1 MAKRAERSTSSSPL
15 TNSPPSP
22 KRNKLRGK
30 EMAVGETSETP
41 VTLLQLLDKLNH
53 IESRMEGHFG
63 NLRTEMACLRC
74 ELKAEIEGVKST
86 IKEVEKSLEA
96 AWDAIGDIQEESKAS
111 CDLRKKLEMNLD
123 SQKAKIQQLTP
134 FKSFCV
140 FPKQGF

>member
-1 MAKRAERSTSSSPL
+1 MANRAERSTSSSPS

-74 ELKAEIEGVKST
+74 ELKAGVKST

-111 CDLRKKLEMNLD
+111 CDLRKKREMNLD
-123 SQKAKIQQLTP
+123 SQKAEIQQLTP
-134 FKSFCV
+134 SKSFWV
-140 FPKQGF
+140 FRKQVF